1 MREINL
7 KEIRAETTKKQG
19 YSISEVNTFFDTM
32 SSYSV
37 GRDISLVIYFICLK
51 TLSEAMGKL
60 KNRLCRKTEDGVE
73 EVTDSKLNELIN
85 IRPNPYMTASMFYST
100 VEYHRNHY
108 GNAYV
113 YCRRDMLGQPVDL
126 WILHPDCVSILIDNK
141 GWFES
146 ENAIWI
152 RYTDIKTAETY
163 LYPYSDV
170 CHYRTSLLSSDGISG
185 LPIRDILRSTI
196 DLAKQSQSM
205 QQEVYKNGVTGKAVL
220 EYTGDLNENLRT
232 SLAKKVEELASG
244 AKNYGKI
251 VPIPLGMKLTPL
263 NVSLSDLQF
272 LDIRKYTNLQIAA
285 AFGLKPNQI
294 NDYGKSSYNNSESQ
308 NISFYVDT
316 LLYILQ
322 QYEQEETYKLLSEK
336 DRKDGYFIKRNVK
349 GIFRTDTKQQ
359 IESLRTAVSNGIQTV
374 NEARAELD
382 LPKKAGGDRIIVNG
396 TYIGLEDVGKQY
408 QIATKEGD

>member
-1 MREINL
+1 
-7 KEIRAETTKKQG
+7 
-19 YSISEVNTFFDTM
+19 
-32 SSYSV
+32 
-37 GRDISLVIYFICLK
+37 
-51 TLSEAMGKL
+51 
-60 KNRLCRKTEDGVE
+60 
-73 EVTDSKLNELIN
+73 
-85 IRPNPYMTASMFYST
+85 MTASMFYST
-100 VEYHRNHY
+100 VEYHRNTM
-108 GNAYV
+108 GAYV

-196 DLAKQSQSM
+196 DLA
-205 QQEVYKNGVTGKAVL
+205 NKAKVCNRKYIKMVLPVMLIL

-285 AFGLKPNQI
+285 AFGLKPNRLMI
-294 NDYGKSSYNNSESQ
+294 TEKAV
-308 NISFYVDT
+308 IT
-316 LLYILQ
+316 IL
-322 QYEQEETYKLLSEK
+322 K
-336 DRKDGYFIKRNVK
+336 V
-349 GIFRTDTKQQ
+349 
-359 IESLRTAVSNGIQTV
+359 
-374 NEARAELD
+374 
-382 LPKKAGGDRIIVNG
+382 RI
-396 TYIGLEDVGKQY
+396 
-408 QIATKEGD
+408 